1 MFNVGDFIKGLPG
14 APYSI
19 TNENIKKGEVVGVI
33 GDNINV
39 KIVEHADSRRI
50 GYVYYGVGAKHF
62 APYQGETITINY
74 TGDAAAAHKELTE
87 KIKAL
92 SIRKATPERIQKAKD
107 LIAEIFLD
115 LVEGKSFYAYPVYFG
130 DCPGTK
136 TVICRMLNSGGS
148 KVGSATANCAE
159 GDEPN
164 VWIGR
169 AVALCKAV
177 GRKLP
182 DWV

>member
-1 MFNVGDFIKGLPG
+1 MFKVGDFVKGTKG
-14 APYSI
+14 APYGI
-19 TNENIKKGEVVGVI
+19 TNEHMKKGEVIYACGGSITVKVAEHDEPSEVG
-33 GDNINV
+33 
-39 KIVEHADSRRI
+39 RC
-50 GYVYYGVGAKHF
+50 YGSLESKYF
-62 APYQGETITINY
+62 APYQNESITINY
-74 TGDAAAAHKELTE
+74 TGDVTAAHKELTE

-107 LIAEIFLD
+107 LIAEITLD
-115 LVEGKSFYAYPVYFG
+115 LIDGNPFYAYPVYLG
-130 DCPGTK
+130 DSVAYPECVTCQLKRPDGVK
-136 TVICRMLNSGGS
+136 RAV
-148 KVGSATANCAE
+148 ATCAD

-177 GRKLP
+177 GRKLT